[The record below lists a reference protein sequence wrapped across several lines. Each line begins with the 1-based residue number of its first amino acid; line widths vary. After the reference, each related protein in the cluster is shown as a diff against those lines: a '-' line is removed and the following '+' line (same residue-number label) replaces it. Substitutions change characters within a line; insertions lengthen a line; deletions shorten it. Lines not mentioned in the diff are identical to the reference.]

1 MPDTPASSAQADVM
15 VTNDD
20 GIDSPGLHS
29 LAAAAG
35 AAGREVL
42 VAAPDYEASGTS
54 ASMAAVGVGDRIP
67 IGRRSLPGLDRVPA
81 YAVRAA
87 PAFIVF
93 AAVHGAFGPRP
104 QLVLSGINR
113 GANTGR
119 AVLHSGTVG
128 AALTAALRGIPAAAF
143 SLDCELTGPAHWD
156 TAAAVATEVIGV
168 LGRISPGLTLNVNVP
183 NVPLAGL
190 RGIRYSQLAGFGAVQ
205 IQLIAGSQEHLE
217 LTMAAPQDPPQPDS
231 DSAAVAAGYASVTA
245 VQAICEVP
253 AASVPWP
260 AEWGLGQPW
269 PASHGPGNG

>member
-1 MPDTPASSAQADVM
+1 MPDVPGRPDPAGVL

-42 VAAPDYEASGTS
+42 VAAPSYEASGAS
-54 ASMAAVGVGDRIP
+54 ASMVAGSDPIP
-67 IGRRSLPGLDRVPA
+67 VERRSLPGLDGAPA

-93 AAVHGAFGPRP
+93 AAVHGAFGVRP

-119 AVLHSGTVG
+119 SVLHSGTVG
-128 AALTAALRGIPAAAF
+128 AALTAALRGLPAAAF
-143 SLDCELTGPAHWD
+143 SLDCGLTGPAHWE
-156 TAAAVATEVIGV
+156 TAAAVATEVVGV
-168 LGRISPGLTLNVNVP
+168 LGRISRGLALNVNVP
-183 NVPLAGL
+183 NVPLAEL
-190 RGIRYSQLAGFGAVQ
+190 RGIRYSQLSGFGTVQ
-205 IQLIAGSQEHLE
+205 IQITAGPQEHLE
-217 LTMAAPQDPPQPDS
+217 LTLAAPQDPPQPDS
-231 DSAAVAAGYASVTA
+231 DSAALAAGYASVTA
-245 VQAICEVP
+245 VQAICELP

-260 AEWGLGQPW
+260 AAWDLGQPW
-269 PASHGPGNG
+269 PGSTDPANG

>member
-1 MPDTPASSAQADVM
+1 MPDAPASPAAAGVI

-29 LAAAAG
+29 LAAAAI

-42 VAAPDYEASGTS
+42 VAAPDYEASGAS

-67 IGRRSLPGLDRVPA
+67 IGRRSLPGLDGVPA

-93 AAVHGAFGPRP
+93 AAVHGGFGAQP

-128 AALTAALRGIPAAAF
+128 AALTAALRRIPAAAF
-143 SLDCELTGPAHWD
+143 SLDCELTGPAHWA

-168 LGRISPGLTLNVNVP
+168 LGGISPGLALNVNVP
-183 NVPLAGL
+183 NVPLARL
-190 RGIRYSQLAGFGAVQ
+190 RGIRYSELGGFGAVQ
-205 IQLIAGSQEHLE
+205 IQVIAGAQEHLE
-217 LTMAAPQDPPQPDS
+217 LTMAEAPDPSQPDS
-231 DSAAVAAGYASVTA
+231 DSAALAAGYASVTA
-245 VQAICEVP
+245 VQAICEAP

-269 PASHGPGNG
+269 PGPGAGIG